1 MLSPRS
7 ALRVIKSRG
16 ERLRLLSCLLLCA
29 ELLRN
34 QLQLPAPFGPP
45 LAVATDPNMTSR
57 APDYTVKLFQ

>member
-34 QLQLPAPFGPP
+34 QLQQLLLVRLCGGS
-45 LAVATDPNMTSR
+45 DRSEHE
-57 APDYTVKLFQ
+57 